1 MALLEVDGLVVRF
14 GGLTALDDVDLTV
27 EPGEFVAV
35 IGPNGAG
42 KTTLFNVI
50 AGAQPPTR
58 GEVRFDGHSTR
69 GRGPTR
75 MSYLGVART
84 FQVARPFRS
93 LTVRENVRLGA
104 AGRTTLASVRT
115 LGPRRRAI
123 GASRKVD
130 ELLALT
136 GLEGKADQKAGR
148 LNIGELRRLEL
159 GRALAADP
167 RLLLLDEPAAGIGAD
182 GMRPLAQLIA
192 GCRERGLTVLLVE
205 HHVGFA
211 LSLSDRVVVLDAG
224 HVISTGTPDA
234 VRSDPVVVNAYLG
247 RSAPRPGADGGA
259 VRPGPGEEM
268 EDARRAPRPGDDR
281 SADDVTEIEGLP

>member
-1 MALLEVDGLVVRF
+1 MALLDVDGLVVRF
-14 GGLTALDDVDLTV
+14 GGLTALDGVDLTV
-27 EPGEFVAV
+27 EAREFVSV

-58 GEVRFDGHSTR
+58 GEVRFDGRSTR
-69 GRGPTR
+69 GYGSTR

-93 LTVRENVRLGA
+93 LTVRENIRLGA
-104 AGRTTLASVRT
+104 AGRRTLASART
-115 LGPRRRAI
+115 LGPRRRVI

-136 GLEGKADQKAGR
+136 GLEGKADEKAGR

-182 GMRPLAQLIA
+182 GMRPLAELIK

-224 HVISTGTPDA
+224 RVISAGLPDA
-234 VRSDPVVVNAYLG
+234 VRNDPVVVNAYLG
-247 RSAPRPGADGGA
+247 RSMPQTGADGGA
-259 VRPGPGEEM
+259 VSSGPGAAAKDSGRGTRIG
-268 EDARRAPRPGDDR
+268 DAGSGGDAAGTG
-281 SADDVTEIEGLP
+281 SQS

>member
-14 GGLTALDDVDLTV
+14 GGLTALDGIDLAV
-27 EPGEFVAV
+27 EAHELVSV

-50 AGAQPPTR
+50 AGAQPLTR
-58 GEVRFDGHSTR
+58 GEVRFAGRSTR
-69 GRGPTR
+69 GYGATR

-93 LTVRENVRLGA
+93 LSVRDNVRLGA
-104 AGRTTLASVRT
+104 AGRTTFASART
-115 LGPRRRAI
+115 LGPRRRAVD
-123 GASRKVD
+123 ASRKVD
-130 ELLALT
+130 ELLSLI
-136 GLEGKADQKAGR
+136 GLDGKADEKAGR

-182 GMRPLAQLIA
+182 GMRPLAQLIK
-192 GCRERGLTVLLVE
+192 GCRERGLTILLVE

-211 LSLSDRVVVLDAG
+211 LSLGDRAVVLDAG
-224 HVISTGTPDA
+224 RVISAGSPDA

-247 RSAPRPGADGGA
+247 RSGPRVEAAGGS
-259 VRPGPGEEM
+259 G
-268 EDARRAPRPGDDR
+268 DAG
-281 SADDVTEIEGLP
+281 SADDGVDAGGQP